1 MLKSL
6 ESILCDVEF
15 FFLAVGQVLL
25 ELDLLVADSD
35 EVSDFEDE
43 GEDEGK
49 EPENGTDFSVFLG
62 VELQEI
68 DLAQDLQVVKEPV
81 SQKAQSV
88 QDVEVESE
96 FVFFNLI
103 QKLSYFLIFI
113 NTLEQSKQLSS
124 ISHSDFSHI
133 NIVLSQTKDFLPNN
147 PLNLL
152 ESSGLLAKVDQVMNL
167 EAYWMAL
174 QNLSRPS
181 KTLEMGGK
189 EKGGTGLVDPG
200 DSSV

>member
-1 MLKSL
+1 
-6 ESILCDVEF
+6 
-15 FFLAVGQVLL
+15 
-25 ELDLLVADSD
+25 VADSD

-181 KTLEMGGK
+181 KTLEMGGM